1 MRNEE
6 FIVNTSEVSFEM
18 RSSPPNRGVNLT
30 YAPSDMGLFET
41 TLSMETP
48 LSVMPDLQSA
58 STAWLIAISCISVC
72 CGLQIQRD
80 WYTSKLYT
88 LGKTR

>member
-48 LSVMPDLQSA
+48 LSVMPDLQSGVIKA
-58 STAWLIAISCISVC
+58 RICNPHRPH
-72 CGLQIQRD
+72 G
-80 WYTSKLYT
+80 
-88 LGKTR
+88 